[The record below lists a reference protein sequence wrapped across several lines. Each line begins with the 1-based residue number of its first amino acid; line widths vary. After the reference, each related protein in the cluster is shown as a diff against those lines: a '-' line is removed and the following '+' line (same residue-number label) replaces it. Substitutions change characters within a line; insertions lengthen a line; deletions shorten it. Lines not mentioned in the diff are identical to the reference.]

1 MNFFIVPG
9 FNMLVDVII
18 PTFNRASV
26 MSRAIDSVLVQ
37 TYKNFVLHIVDDGS
51 TDETQLVLEKYKT
64 HPQVKIH
71 YQENSGVSAARNLAA
86 FEGQGSWISFL
97 DSDDEWMPNK
107 LEVQV
112 KFLMEHPECHFLHS
126 EELWI
131 RNGVRVNP
139 KVKHLKSNDNIF
151 ERSLEFC
158 IISPST
164 VILKREL
171 FLKHQ
176 GFNHEF
182 TVCEDYDLWL
192 KILLTEKI
200 GFIST
205 PLIEKHGGHE
215 DQLSTKYVAMDYW
228 RIKSL
233 VNLYQSP
240 EIQEAQKELIK
251 NVLLKKSELLLKS
264 YIKYENQK
272 HYDEIKNALASIA
285 L

>member
-1 MNFFIVPG
+1 
-9 FNMLVDVII
+9 MLVDVII
-18 PTFNRASV
+18 PTFNRAQV
-26 MSRAIDSVLVQ
+26 MTRAIDSVLAQ
-37 TYKNFVLHIVDDGS
+37 TYKNFILHIVDDGS
-51 TDETQLVLEKYKT
+51 TDETQLVLEKYKD
-64 HPQVKIH
+64 HPKIKI
-71 YQENSGVSAARNLAA
+71 YFQENSGVSSARNLAA
-86 FEGQGSWISFL
+86 FGSLGDWISFL

-107 LEVQV
+107 LDEQI
-112 KFLMEHPECHFLHS
+112 KYLKDHTDCHFLHS

-171 FLKHQ
+171 FLKHH
-176 GFNHEF
+176 GFENNF

-192 KILLTEKI
+192 KILLTNTI
-200 GFIST
+200 GFISN
-205 PLIEKHGGHE
+205 PLIEKHGGHA
-215 DQLSTKYVAMDYW
+215 DQLSTKFVAMDYW

-233 VNLYQSP
+233 VNLFKSP
-240 EIQEAQKELIK
+240 SANESQKILIK

-264 YIKYENQK
+264 YIKYENK
-272 HYDEIKNALASIA
+272 KSYEEIENALASIA
-285 L
+285 LKVPHT